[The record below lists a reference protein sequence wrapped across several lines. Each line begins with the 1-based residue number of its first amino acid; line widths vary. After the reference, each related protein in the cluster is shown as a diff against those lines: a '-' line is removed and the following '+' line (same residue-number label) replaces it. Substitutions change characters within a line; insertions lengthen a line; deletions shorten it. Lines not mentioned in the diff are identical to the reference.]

1 MQVTL
6 KLLYIARDRKKNVEK
21 RERKTKNQK
30 KPNNNNIFLLLL
42 FYLERFIYCS
52 KTYLEKL
59 NLYCYICITVVFAWK
74 VIGNAVTKHRRP

>member
-30 KPNNNNIFLLLL
+30 KPNNNNIFLLLPFL
-42 FYLERFIYCS
+42 FRKIYILFENIFG
-52 KTYLEKL
+52 KT
-59 NLYCYICITVVFAWK
+59 
-74 VIGNAVTKHRRP
+74 